1 MLMMM
6 GGLVALLCLGGA
18 GVVFVAYREATEPDR
33 SAPDVAVS
41 NYLRALFVERNDVDA
56 SQHSC
61 VNQSGLGP
69 IEAFQSDLESRE
81 ERFDTQFNVSWGS
94 LIVDGDD
101 RAAEVSVDLQISAL
115 IDGVR
120 QSDVQSWRFEVVD
133 EDGWRVCSA
142 VKV

>member
-1 MLMMM
+1 MV

-41 NYLRALFVERNDVDA
+41 NYLRALFVERNDINTSQYSCDDQAGLA
-56 SQHSC
+56 SIKA
-61 VNQSGLGP
+61 VR
-69 IEAFQSDLESRE
+69 SDLESRE

-94 LIVDGDD
+94 LSTDGDD

-115 IDGVR
+115 IDGIR
-120 QSDVQSWRFEVVD
+120 QSDVQSWQFEVVD

-142 VKV
+142 AKV